1 MDIIIK
7 EAKNLGVY
15 GYEKEENNEVY
26 DRNYNGLRRLYGVFT
41 I

>member
-1 MDIIIK
+1 MK
-7 EAKNLGVY
+7 EAKNIGVC

-26 DRNYNGLRRLYGVFT
+26 DRNYNGLRCLCGLFT

>member
-1 MDIIIK
+1 MK
-7 EAKNLGVY
+7 EAKNIGVY

-26 DRNYNGLRRLYGVFT
+26 ARNYNGLRRLCGIFT

>member
-1 MDIIIK
+1 MK
-7 EAKNLGVY
+7 EAKNIGVY

-26 DRNYNGLRRLYGVFT
+26 DRNYNGLRCLYGVFT

>member
-7 EAKNLGVY
+7 EAKNIGVY

-26 DRNYNGLRRLYGVFT
+26 DRNYNGLRRLYRVFT
-41 I
+41 M

>member
-1 MDIIIK
+1 ME
-7 EAKNLGVY
+7 EAKNIGEY

-26 DRNYNGLRRLYGVFT
+26 DRNYNGLRRLYGIFT